1 MSTGTGT
8 SLKRSAATAP
18 ATAELAKGKPATQ
31 TAAKKETAAE
41 DARFA
46 NIQANVFYKVMFDQE
61 TKPEEKRAQIAKIL
75 AYEGTKEENRD
86 KIKAFELFKE
96 YLQAQREAMA
106 QEIIRLTDTETFA
119 ELKEV
124 YDQLNGALIDFDNKM
139 KPLTD
144 IIDAVYT
151 LRTNG
156 LTIEAFQEIIRDRRQ
171 EADLAKQR
179 DDKKKQFEVLRNE
192 VDQLNGDI
200 AALGERRALF
210 GLLGPNQET
219 REEIARKQLRLATI
233 SDNLGALNSEISA
246 LDKQVPSESALGEF
260 AEQKKKLREL
270 LDISTDEHKQRQRE
284 LVDSAISFVNT
295 AKTRVGAVR
304 QHLTLM
310 NDQVENLFDA
320 NNMMGTVYAI
330 MNESIK
336 DAGVENQKLRDSLEA
351 PASSEDMIT
360 KMSREQKKMAVEQHM
375 TMLDASATDTMATY
389 SDLVSGA
396 IRIKTMKDA
405 VDQQAIRART
415 MHSQGISGV
424 ADRLSVVLQAV
435 SSAALGEASAM
446 AKDTLQQMAENTNK
460 VAQKESIRI
469 AMGVQEQNAD
479 LTKAIDDLGSYGE
492 VVRAATNITRE
503 GLTEMRGKL
512 AELKTL
518 AESVQ
523 GDIHEAIAVNADT
536 RDAGPAKTPA
546 AQQSTG
552 AQPAAGPVPNPFKLG
567 GN

>member
-1 MSTGTGT
+1 
-8 SLKRSAATAP
+8 
-18 ATAELAKGKPATQ
+18 
-31 TAAKKETAAE
+31 
-41 DARFA
+41 
-46 NIQANVFYKVMFDQE
+46 
-61 TKPEEKRAQIAKIL
+61 
-75 AYEGTKEENRD
+75 
-86 KIKAFELFKE
+86 
-96 YLQAQREAMA
+96 
-106 QEIIRLTDTETFA
+106 
-119 ELKEV
+119 
-124 YDQLNGALIDFDNKM
+124 M

-156 LTIEAFQEIIRDRRQ
+156 LTIEAFQEIIRDRRR

-179 DDKKKQFEVLRNE
+179 DEKKKQFEMLKGE
-192 VDQLNGDI
+192 VEQLNGDI
-200 AALGERRALF
+200 AALGERRGLF
-210 GLLGPNQET
+210 GLLGPSQET
-219 REEIARKQLRLATI
+219 REEIARKQQRLSTI
-233 SDNLGALNSEISA
+233 SDNLGALSFDIGNLE
-246 LDKQVPSESALGEF
+246 KQVPSESTLGEF

-284 LVDSAISFVNT
+284 LVDSAIGFVNT
-295 AKTRVGAVR
+295 AKTRVGSVR

-336 DAGVENQKLRDSLEA
+336 DAGAENQKIRAALEA
-351 PASSEDMIT
+351 PAGDEDMIT
-360 KMSREQKKMAVEQHM
+360 KMSREQKKMAVEQHI
-375 TMLDASATDTMATY
+375 TTLDASATDTMATY

-469 AMGVQEQNAD
+469 AMGIDEQNAD

-518 AESVQ
+518 AESVT

-536 RDAGPAKTPA
+536 RDAAPAATPA
-546 AQQSTG
+546 A
-552 AQPAAGPVPNPFKLG
+552 AEPAAGPAANPFKLG

>member
-18 ATAELAKGKPATQ
+18 ATAEVAKGKQ
-31 TAAKKETAAE
+31 TAQAAAKKETAAE

-46 NIQANVFYKVMFDQE
+46 NIQANLFYKVMFDQE
-61 TKPEEKRAQIAKIL
+61 TKPEEKRAQMAKIL
-75 AYEGTKEENRD
+75 SFEGTKEENRE

-156 LTIEAFQEIIRDRRQ
+156 LTIEAFQEIIRDRRR
-171 EADLAKQR
+171 EADLSQQR
-179 DDKKKQFEVLRNE
+179 SDKKKQFETLRSE
-192 VDQLNGDI
+192 VDGLSGDI
-200 AALGERRALF
+200 AALGQRRALF
-210 GLLGPNQET
+210 GLLGPSQET
-219 REEIARKQLRLATI
+219 REEIARKQLRLSTI
-233 SDNLGALNSEISA
+233 SDNLGALSSEIAA

-270 LDISTDEHKQRQRE
+270 LDISTDDHKQRQRA

-336 DAGVENQKLRDSLEA
+336 DAGGQNQKLRDSLEA
-351 PASSEDMIT
+351 PAAGGEDMIT

-469 AMGVQEQNAD
+469 AMGIEEQNAD

-523 GDIHEAIAVNADT
+523 GDIHESIAVNADT
-536 RDAGPAKTPA
+536 RDAGPAATPA
-546 AQQSTG
+546 APT
-552 AQPAAGPVPNPFKLG
+552 QPAPGPVPNPFKLG

>member
-8 SLKRSAATAP
+8 SLKRSAPAAQ
-18 ATAELAKGKPATQ
+18 ATAEAAKGKQ
-31 TAAKKETAAE
+31 TAQAAAKKETVAE

-46 NIQANVFYKVMFDQE
+46 NIQANLFYKVMFDQA
-61 TKPEEKRAQIAKIL
+61 TKPEEKRIQMAAIL
-75 AYEGTKEENRD
+75 SYEGTKEENRE

-156 LTIEAFQEIIRDRRQ
+156 LTIEAFQEIIRDRRR
-171 EADLAKQR
+171 EADLNKQR
-179 DDKKKQFEVLRNE
+179 ADKKKQFETLRTE
-192 VDQLNGDI
+192 VEQLNGDV

-219 REEIARKQLRLATI
+219 REEIARKQLRLSTI
-233 SDNLGALNSEISA
+233 NDNLGALGAEIGE

-270 LDISTDEHKQRQRE
+270 LDISTDDHKQRQRE
-284 LVDSAISFVNT
+284 LVDSALSFVNT

-336 DAGVENQKLRDSLEA
+336 DAGGENQKLRDSLDA
-351 PASSEDMIT
+351 PAGGAAEDMIT

-523 GDIHEAIAVNADT
+523 GDIHESIAVNADT
-536 RDAGPAKTPA
+536 RDTGAPA
-546 AQQSTG
+546 APATP
-552 AQPAAGPVPNPFKLG
+552 AQPAPGPVPNPFKLG